1 MPNKEQDDRAYWKD
15 RCDGRRVRLNS
26 RRPECLPS
34 EDVAAY
40 DALEA
45 EFYADLKPAF
55 PEERSYVDEIVFLVW
70 SLRRLDR
77 TEVELFTYLHQNAYH
92 THADFPLGQ
101 PLVEN
106 PKAFNALTWRA
117 ISVRKALKE
126 AFAAFYDLR
135 DNPLPPPPPPTPPKQ
150 NDLPEIGFEFSTHT
164 PPASAPPDDGAASL
178 DGAKSPG
185 PIDSELSY
193 H

>member
-1 MPNKEQDDRAYWKD
+1 MLSSASQASSP
-15 RCDGRRVRLNS
+15 
-26 RRPECLPS
+26 PS
-34 EDVAAY
+34 PR
-40 DALEA
+40 
-45 EFYADLKPAF
+45 K
-55 PEERSYVDEIVFLVW
+55 RSYLDEIVFLVW

-135 DNPLPPPPPPTPPKQ
+135 DNPIPRAAPAPPPATETKQ
-150 NDLPEIGFEFSTHT
+150 TALPEIGFEFSTSEFSTSHDT
-164 PPASAPPDDGAASL
+164 LSLASRDQPDDRFQ
-178 DGAKSPG
+178 
-185 PIDSELSY
+185 E
-193 H
+193 

>member
-1 MPNKEQDDRAYWKD
+1 MPTKDQDDRAYWKD
-15 RCDGRRVRLNS
+15 RCDGRRVRLNN

-34 EDVAAY
+34 EDIAAY

-77 TEVELFTYLHQNAYH
+77 TEVELFTYLHQNATH

-106 PKAFNALTWRA
+106 PKAFNALMWRC

-135 DNPLPPPPPPTPPKQ
+135 ANPLPPPPPPTPPKQ
-150 NDLPEIGFEFSTHT
+150 NDLSEIGFEFSTYIEPSGPET
-164 PPASAPPDDGAASL
+164 ESTRETAPVSASPPPER
-178 DGAKSPG
+178 
-185 PIDSELSY
+185 ELSY
-193 H
+193 D